1 MFYTKWI
8 FQPYIFRTIFST
20 LLMGLVAC
28 QPTSQTATT
37 STTTSAEKMPG
48 SGIKVRSSTGT
59 SSEGLFMTE
68 IINIGL
74 EKLGYQTTEIKQLT
88 PPIYYTAVS
97 NGDLDFMGATWEKL
111 HAGLYENSGGDQ
123 KLERIGIVM
132 ANGLQGY
139 QIDKKTADQYNI
151 SSLDQLQDPEIAKLF
166 DSDGDGKAN
175 LTGCNAGWVCALVI
189 EHHLEAY
196 ELQDTVEHNQGEYE
210 TLLIDTLTRFR
221 EGKPILYY
229 AYVPHWSAS
238 ILEVDKDAVWLEV
251 PFTALPEGQENV
263 TEQETSFEGKNL
275 GFSVD
280 QVKVLA
286 NKEFIDNN
294 PAAKRFFELVSIP
307 IEDIN
312 QQQKLVYD
320 GEKDSEYI
328 RRHAEEWVQENQQ
341 QFDSWVEEAAE
352 TVQ

>member
-1 MFYTKWI
+1 MLYKKI
-8 FQPYIFRTIFST
+8 TIQTSILIAVFST
-20 LLMGLVAC
+20 VLMGIVGC
-28 QPTSQTATT
+28 QPTSQTTTT
-37 STTTSAEKMPG
+37 STTTSENMPG
-48 SGIKVRSSTGT
+48 YGVKVRSSAST
-59 SSEGLFMTE
+59 SSEGLLMTE

-74 EKLGYQTTEIKQLT
+74 EKLGYQTAEIKQLT

-97 NGDLDFMGATWEKL
+97 TGELDFHGSTWEKL
-111 HAGLYENSGGDQ
+111 HANLYENTGGNE
-123 KLERIGIVM
+123 KLERVGVVM

-151 SSLDQLQDPEIAKLF
+151 TSIDQLQDPEIAKLF

-189 EHHLEAY
+189 EHHLETY

-210 TLLIDTLTRFR
+210 TLLIDTLTRYR

-229 AYVPHWSAS
+229 AYVPHWAAS

-251 PFTALPEGQENV
+251 PFTSLPEGQENI

-275 GFSVD
+275 GFAVD
-280 QVKVLA
+280 QVRVLA
-286 NKEFIDNN
+286 NQEFIENN
-294 PAAKRFFELVSIP
+294 PAAKRLFELVSIP

-312 QQQKLVYD
+312 EQQKLVYE
-320 GEKDSEYI
+320 GEKDSEDI
-328 RRHAEEWVQENQQ
+328 
-341 QFDSWVEEAAE
+341 
-352 TVQ
+352 